1 MAVARGVAR
10 SSTMNIRTVFGV
22 TIAPSILVL
31 GAISGAACSRQK
43 VTPDRTDSPAI
54 VPDTRAPAVAPEV
67 RRDESSRREM
77 PQDPLKEAVTEMKQV
92 LTELAALNG
101 KPIETLNAPEAREQP
116 TPADAVMEVRR
127 KNGKSTDPEA
137 ISKVSDRK
145 IPSVNGQIPIRIY
158 TPNGGRAPRPVVVYY
173 HGGGFVIGSNDVYDA
188 TPRALANAA
197 DAVVVSVEYRKAPE
211 HKFPSA
217 HDDAFA
223 AYQWVVKNASALG
236 GSAERIAVAGES
248 AGGNLAANV
257 AILARDKKIKLPVH
271 ELLIYPVASSNFDSP
286 SYQEWQ
292 NAKPLNKAMMLWF
305 TEQYF
310 RTPADAKDPRINLLA
325 ANLNGLPTTTII
337 SAEIDPLLSDGQAL
351 ATQLKEAGVPVRQ
364 KTYSGVTHEFF
375 GMGTVVSEARSA
387 VEFAAK
393 RLKDSFESNEA
404 HSRL

>member
-1 MAVARGVAR
+1 MAVARCFGR
-10 SSTMNIRTVFGV
+10 SSTMNIHTVFGV
-22 TIAPSILVL
+22 IAPSVLLL
-31 GAISGAACSRQK
+31 GALSGTACSRQK
-43 VTPDRTDSPAI
+43 ATPHTTDAPAI
-54 VPDTRAPAVAPEV
+54 VPDTHAPSVAEV
-67 RRDESSRREM
+67 RQEESPHRGT
-77 PQDPLKEAVTEMKQV
+77 PKDPMKEANSEMKQV
-92 LTELAALNG
+92 LTQLAALNG
-101 KPIETLNAPEAREQP
+101 KPIETLDAVEARKQP
-116 TPADAVMEVRR
+116 TAADAVKEVLRM
-127 KNGKSTDPEA
+127 NDKSTEPEA

-145 IPSVNGQIPIRIY
+145 IPSASGQIPIRVY
-158 TPNGGRAPRPVVVYY
+158 TPNGGRAPRPVVLYY

-217 HDDAFA
+217 HEDAFA

-257 AILARDKKIKLPVH
+257 AIMARDKKIKLPVH

-292 NAKPLNKAMMLWF
+292 NAKPLNKAMMTWF

-310 RTPADAKDPRINLLA
+310 RTPADAKDPRIDLLA
-325 ANLNGLPTTTII
+325 VNLNGLPTTTII

-351 ATQLKEAGVPVRQ
+351 AAQLQEAGVPVKQ

-375 GMGTVVSEARSA
+375 GMGAVIADARSA
-387 VEFAAK
+387 VDFAAN